1 MRALIDGDLVAFRC
15 AASCKEDDPQ
25 EVALHRCDELIRQI
39 LSEVNAT
46 EYIVYL
52 SSKTNFRKVI
62 NPEYKANRKDQ
73 PIPKYLQDC
82 KDFIVNTWNAENR
95 EYYEADD
102 LLGIN
107 QIEGSVICTLDKDL
121 LMIPGK
127 HYSWQIAGATW
138 IREARWEETK
148 ELDGLRQFYIQMLA
162 GDSSDNIKG
171 VSGIGP
177 KKGFK
182 LIDHLDDE
190 QDMFDVVYNLYNDP
204 LRFLINAQCLWI
216 MRNKG
221 ETWLHRSNHLIF
233 DAQLKHEAVVMLS
246 SMKFFTQDT

>member
-1 MRALIDGDLVAFRC
+1 MRALLDGDIIAFRC
-15 AASCKEDDPQ
+15 AASCKEDDPL
-25 EVALHRCDELIRQI
+25 EIALHRCDELIRQI
-39 LSEVNAT
+39 LYEVSADDF
-46 EYIVYL
+46 IIYL
-52 SSKTNFRKVI
+52 SHKDNFRKII
-62 NPEYKANRKDQ
+62 NSEYKANRKDQ
-73 PIPKYLQDC
+73 PIPKYLDNC
-82 KDFIVNTWNAENR
+82 KNHLTLAWVARNKQ
-95 EYYEADD
+95 YYEADD

-107 QIEGSVICTLDKDL
+107 QAQGSVICTLDKDL
-121 LMIPGK
+121 LMIPGN

-162 GDSSDNIKG
+162 GDNSDNIKG

-190 QDMFDVVYNLYNDP
+190 QEMFDVVYNLYNDP

-216 MRNKG
+216 MRNEG

-233 DAQLKHEAVVMLS
+233 DAQLKQEAEVMLN
-246 SMKFFTQDT
+246 SMKFFIQDT